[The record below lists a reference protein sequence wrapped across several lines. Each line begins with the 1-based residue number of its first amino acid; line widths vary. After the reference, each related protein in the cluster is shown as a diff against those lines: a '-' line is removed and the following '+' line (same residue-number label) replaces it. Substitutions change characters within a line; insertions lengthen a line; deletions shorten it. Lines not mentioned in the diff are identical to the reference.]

1 MQQPPQG
8 GYPPQPG
15 PAKSNA
21 GCLKVGLIVLA
32 VLVVFGLL
40 GVGCLAFGANQV
52 VDEFDKQTG
61 VADSS
66 DYELT
71 GPECVNEEFV
81 GPKATGTLK
90 NTSSEAQGFEV
101 SVRFT
106 DADGNLISE
115 DSTFTDS
122 IDVDQT
128 ANWEVSTFE
137 SADGEIKCEVAEVNY
152 SLFDG

>member
-1 MQQPPQG
+1 M
-8 GYPPQPG
+8 
-15 PAKSNA
+15 
-21 GCLKVGLIVLA
+21 
-32 VLVVFGLL
+32 
-40 GVGCLAFGANQV
+40 
-52 VDEFDKQTG
+52 
-61 VADSS
+61 
-66 DYELT
+66 
-71 GPECVNEEFV
+71 
-81 GPKATGTLK
+81 K

-137 SADGEIKCEVAEVNY
+137 SADGEISARWPR
-152 SLFDG
+152 